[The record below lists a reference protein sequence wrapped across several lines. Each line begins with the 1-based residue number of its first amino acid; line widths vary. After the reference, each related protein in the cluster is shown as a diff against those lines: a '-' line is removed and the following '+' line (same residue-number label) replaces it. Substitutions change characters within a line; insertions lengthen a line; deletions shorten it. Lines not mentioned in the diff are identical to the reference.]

1 MDASLQVVYSK
12 DLMIA
17 ACSFYTHVILML
29 DVYVCRESVCR
40 LYRVESRRLQ
50 KRPRG

>member
-29 DVYVCRESVCR
+29 DVYVCRESVCC
-40 LYRVESRRLQ
+40 LYSEESLRLQ
-50 KRPRG
+50 NRPRR